1 MKEKTWRNKKAVGP
15 SKPHS
20 LTCWR
25 RKRCWG
31 RSYNEGGIIPG
42 GLPSSVGVGDWDGQE
57 EGHCI
62 QDLDIEF
69 VVRRQCCREAT
80 TLRYHCLW

>member
-1 MKEKTWRNKKAVGP
+1 VKLKHEKEKQGGTKKTVGP

-31 RSYNEGGIIPG
+31 RGKKEGESI
-42 GLPSSVGVGDWDGQE
+42 W
-57 EGHCI
+57 
-62 QDLDIEF
+62 
-69 VVRRQCCREAT
+69 
-80 TLRYHCLW
+80 

>member
-1 MKEKTWRNKKAVGP
+1 MKEKTGRNKKTVGP

-31 RSYNEGGIIPG
+31 RSKKEGGIIPED
-42 GLPSSVGVGDWDGQE
+42 LPSIAGDWGGQE
-57 EGHCI
+57 EGHSS
-62 QDLDIEF
+62 QDLDSEF
-69 VVRRQCCREAT
+69 ASSVAGQ
-80 TLRYHCLW
+80 LPY